1 MVQPAKPNAPK
12 SSPAGK
18 AAEAA
23 KPLPAAAKSQPAAAP
38 KPAPAPEA
46 KAPAPAAKPAPAP
59 AAKPAPAKSAG
70 ASVGHPERMRMISE
84 AAYFIAQR
92 RGGSGSPEA
101 DWLAAEKQID
111 QTLAQRR

>member
-1 MVQPAKPNAPK
+1 
-12 SSPAGK
+12 
-18 AAEAA
+18 
-23 KPLPAAAKSQPAAAP
+23 
-38 KPAPAPEA
+38 
-46 KAPAPAAKPAPAP
+46 
-59 AAKPAPAKSAG
+59 
-70 ASVGHPERMRMISE
+70 MRMISE